1 MVASSMISIIS
12 TRSEYILQVD
22 DCVFGVVD
30 AGALRGGSDHLD
42 EVIILGLV
50 DGGRKGGIA
59 YTEETV
65 Y

>member
-1 MVASSMISIIS
+1 MKVD
-12 TRSEYILQVD
+12 YCIL
-22 DCVFGVVD
+22 GVVN